1 MKAKKSMSQVVAIAL
16 AQEARAALI
25 ATGERATIAAI
36 RDMVSQM
43 VSEFSDNVDD
53 AVTKLRMSDLELEV
67 TISASKSWLG

>member
-1 MKAKKSMSQVVAIAL
+1 MAKGKSMSQVVAIAL